1 MEVGVFSLVDD
12 TLAAANFRHAAVV
25 AKFLADERIVTCS
38 VGGHGE
44 VPLPP
49 SPLSCI
55 LGLWFDEVNEQRHT
69 EVARPCL
76 RKRRPF
82 VAERWVSAR
91 VRRTGHAPY
100 AGVSVV

>member
-1 MEVGVFSLVDD
+1 
-12 TLAAANFRHAAVV
+12 V
-25 AKFLADERIVTCS
+25 AKFLADGRIVTCS

-49 SPLSCI
+49 PPLSCI
-55 LGLWFDEVNEQRHT
+55 LGLWFDEVNEQRRHEQRHT
-69 EVARPCL
+69 EVARPHL

-82 VAERWVSAR
+82 VAERCVSAR